1 MHLTSAFPFFAL
13 LHSLLSSDQQKIVE
27 TQEQG
32 VSSVSQKGKRKSQH
46 LFYLFENNV
55 SALYAHIVHP
65 MTSFSSLFTP
75 QESEVTHSS
84 GWLPD
89 MSRSFRHFITIGVS
103 RTAAGVPWQ
112 CWSDIIAAQTRLI
125 AQQRHHQPL
134 RQRWQPWLYLICW
147 GGCWWAT
154 RL

>member
-1 MHLTSAFPFFAL
+1 MHLTSAFPFFVL
-13 LHSLLSSDQQKIVE
+13 LHSLLSSDQQKVIQ

-32 VSSVSQKGKRKSQH
+32 VSLVSQKGKRKSQH

-89 MSRSFRHFITIGVS
+89 MSKKLPS
-103 RTAAGVPWQ
+103 
-112 CWSDIIAAQTRLI
+112 
-125 AQQRHHQPL
+125 
-134 RQRWQPWLYLICW
+134 LYNYWCFKNSSWCTMAMLE
-147 GGCWWAT
+147 
-154 RL
+154 

>member
-89 MSRSFRHFITIGVS
+89 MSRSFRHFI
-103 RTAAGVPWQ
+103 
-112 CWSDIIAAQTRLI
+112 
-125 AQQRHHQPL
+125 
-134 RQRWQPWLYLICW
+134 
-147 GGCWWAT
+147 
-154 RL
+154 